1 MENRPI
7 IAVIDGLGGGIGC
20 QLCARIRQAFGQRV
34 EILALGTNSTA
45 TEKMIKAGADR
56 GASGENV
63 MQVSIGLAQFILGPI
78 GIVLP
83 DSLMGEITPTMAQSI
98 MRASGKKILLPVSQ
112 PHFALAGVSPVPLSK
127 LIEEAVNLLVSELDE
142 SLANKP
148 EKQ

>member
-63 MQVSIGLAQFILGPI
+63 MQVSIGFAQFILGPI

-83 DSLMGEITPTMAQSI
+83 DSLMGEIKPTMAQSI

-127 LIEEAVNLLVSELDE
+127 LIEEAVNLLVAELDE

>member
-83 DSLMGEITPTMAQSI
+83 DSLMGEIKPTMAQSI

-127 LIEEAVNLLVSELDE
+127 LIEEAVNLLATELDE

>member
-1 MENRPI
+1 MQNRPI

-20 QLCARIRQAFGQRV
+20 QLCTRIRQAFGQRV

-56 GASGENV
+56 GASGENAI
-63 MQVSIGLAQFILGPI
+63 QVSIRSAQVVLGPI
-78 GIVLP
+78 GVVLP
-83 DSLMGEITPTMAQSI
+83 NSLMGEITPRMAQSI
-98 MRASGKKILLPVSQ
+98 MRARSKKIFLPVGQ
-112 PHFALAGVSPVPLSK
+112 THFALAGVSPVPLSK
-127 LIEEAVNLLVSELDE
+127 LIEEAVGLLAAELDE

>member
-1 MENRPI
+1 MLKGI
-7 IAVIDGLGGGIGC
+7 ISPTPLC
-20 QLCARIRQAFGQRV
+20 QL
-34 EILALGTNSTA
+34 
-45 TEKMIKAGADR
+45 EKYG
-56 GASGENV
+56 GENV

-83 DSLMGEITPTMAQSI
+83 DSLMGEITPTIAQSI

-127 LIEEAVNLLVSELDE
+127 LIEEAVNLLVAELDE